1 MVQLRQTLNDRYVIE
16 RPLGRGGMAQ
26 VYEGRDSVLGR
37 TVAIKVLAAQYAG
50 DQAFVAR
57 FRREARAA
65 AALNHPGVV
74 SVFDTGSEDSVHYIV
89 MERVDGRTLADVL
102 AEEGP
107 LPPARAAEIAA
118 SAADALAFAH
128 EAGLVHRDVKPG
140 NIMITRDGSV
150 KVMDFG
156 IARAVSA
163 DSVTQTAA
171 VFGTASYFSPEQARG
186 ERVDHRSDIYSLGVV
201 LYEMLAGRTPF
212 RGESPVAVAFK
223 HVSDEPPPLRAVAP
237 GVSSALEGVAMRAL
251 AKDPADRWGSAAL
264 MARDLRRAGG
274 ATPVAGTA
282 SDPTEEITSRRTAV
296 LPPVTAPPDSGR
308 RRRAWPGAV
317 ALLGVAL
324 LALGVV
330 LPRVVGGPNDTPK
343 PTTPPSSSPPA
354 SPSVTSPPASPSP
367 SASPTPS
374 TVDDAVAQFRNLLET
389 GAASGAIDDRPA
401 GELSHDV
408 DEAVKEFFDHGDAQK
423 AAEKLQEASD
433 KVDQFLTDG
442 NITPHDFAAR
452 LHRSID
458 AIGAQMAATSPPSS
472 EGHGNGNEQGN
483 GKGDAQG

>member
-65 AALNHPGVV
+65 AALNHPSVV

-107 LPPARAAEIAA
+107 LPPRRAAEIAA
-118 SAADALAFAH
+118 AAAEALAFAH

-163 DSVTQTAA
+163 DSLTQTTA

-201 LYEMLAGRTPF
+201 LYEMLSGRPPF

-223 HVSDEPPPLRAVAP
+223 HVSEEPPPLRAVAP

-282 SDPTEEITSRRTAV
+282 SDPTEE
-296 LPPVTAPPDSGR
+296 
-308 RRRAWPGAV
+308 
-317 ALLGVAL
+317 
-324 LALGVV
+324 
-330 LPRVVGGPNDTPK
+330 
-343 PTTPPSSSPPA
+343 
-354 SPSVTSPPASPSP
+354 
-367 SASPTPS
+367 
-374 TVDDAVAQFRNLLET
+374 
-389 GAASGAIDDRPA
+389 
-401 GELSHDV
+401 
-408 DEAVKEFFDHGDAQK
+408 
-423 AAEKLQEASD
+423 
-433 KVDQFLTDG
+433 
-442 NITPHDFAAR
+442 
-452 LHRSID
+452 
-458 AIGAQMAATSPPSS
+458 
-472 EGHGNGNEQGN
+472 
-483 GKGDAQG
+483 

>member
-1 MVQLRQTLNDRYVIE
+1 MVQLRQILNDRYVIE

-50 DQAFVAR
+50 DQAFVTR

-74 SVFDTGSEDSVHYIV
+74 SVFDTGSEESVHYIV
-89 MERVDGRTLADVL
+89 MERVDGHTLAHVL
-102 AEEGP
+102 AREGP
-107 LPPARAAEIAA
+107 LAPTRAAEIAA
-118 SAADALAFAH
+118 AAADALAFAH

-163 DSVTQTAA
+163 DSLTQTAA

-201 LYEMLAGRTPF
+201 LYEMLSGRPPF

-223 HVSDEPPPLRAVAP
+223 HVNEEPPPLRAVAA
-237 GVSSALEGVAMRAL
+237 GVSVPLETVAMRAL
-251 AKDPADRWGSAAL
+251 AKDPARRFGSAAQ
-264 MARDLRRAGG
+264 MARELRRAGG
-274 ATPVAGTA
+274 AEVAVSSSA
-282 SDPTEEITSRRTAV
+282 EPTEEIPSRRTAL
-296 LPPVTAPPDSGR
+296 LPPATAPPGRDR
-308 RRRAWPGAV
+308 RRPVWPWALAV
-317 ALLGVAL
+317 LAAAL
-324 LALGVV
+324 LAIGLL
-330 LPRVVGGPNDTPK
+330 LPGLIGGPKDVVT
-343 PTTPPSSSPPA
+343 SSPPA
-354 SPSVTSPPASPSP
+354 SPSVSSPPTSPSP
-367 SASPTPS
+367 SPTASPAPS
-374 TVDDAVAQFRNLLET
+374 TLDDAVAQFHDLLAT
-389 GAASGAIDDRPA
+389 GVASGVIDDHSA

-408 DEAVKEFFDHGDAQK
+408 DEAVRDFGKGDLGGATD
-423 AAEKLQEASD
+423 KLNEAGD
-433 KVDQFLTDG
+433 KVDEFLGDG
-442 NITPHDFAAR
+442 TITSQDFAAH

-458 AIGAQMAATSPPSS
+458 AIRTQMAATAPPSG
-472 EGHGNGNEQGN
+472 EDHGKGKGN
-483 GKGDAQG
+483 GDAQD